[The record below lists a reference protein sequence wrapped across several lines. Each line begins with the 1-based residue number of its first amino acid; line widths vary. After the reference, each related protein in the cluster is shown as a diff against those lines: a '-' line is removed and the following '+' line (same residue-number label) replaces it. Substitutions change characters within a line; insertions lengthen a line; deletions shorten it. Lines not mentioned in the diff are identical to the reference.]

1 MRPPEAERNRLDD
14 VFPGAADPVQY
25 SYRGFI
31 LRCKPQPTPS
41 GRFLAYVVILCHQR
55 GLHTVGA
62 VTADLPSFD
71 EHIDAVCAGLAAGRK
86 WVDLNCAAASS
97 GGDEVDDDPH
107 V

>member
-1 MRPPEAERNRLDD
+1 M
-14 VFPGAADPVQY
+14 
-25 SYRGFI
+25 

-41 GRFLAYVVILCHQR
+41 GRFLAYVVILCHLR

-62 VTADLPSFD
+62 VTADLPSFA

-86 WVDLNCAAASS
+86 WVDLNCAEARS
-97 GGDEVDDDPH
+97 GGDKVDDDLQ